1 MGMQTMQQDDSATPQ
16 GEWAHAF
23 EEDTGDL
30 QVFRPVASFNFAPAR
45 RGRARLRFGPGGS
58 VTLERPG
65 PDDRPV
71 AVPMEALGMGRYRLQ
86 GEAGGAA
93 LVLEIVER
101 HADRVVVRG
110 LGG

>member
-1 MGMQTMQQDDSATPQ
+1 MGNADEMQQDDSATPQ

-58 VTLERPG
+58 VSLERPG

-71 AVPMEALGMGRYRLQ
+71 AVPVEALGMGRYRAA
-86 GEAGGAA
+86 AGGPAF
-93 LVLEIVER
+93 EIVER
-101 HADRVVVRG
+101 QADRMLVRG
-110 LGG
+110 LSP